1 VDATATKRKV
11 TGRAAVG
18 AARIG
23 GGSGV
28 IAAGAVDDIAALTL
42 DERGMIRDCSRG
54 AELLFRCRRSELV
67 WRHVSVVLPQLAE
80 LELMPHGQP
89 NPRLRFLCRIGRQ
102 IEAVTHDGERF
113 ASDLFFN
120 VLDSTGQDRLR
131 LIVRPAEM
139 MTSDCEECTN
149 EN

>member
-1 VDATATKRKV
+1 MDATATKRKV

-80 LELMPHGQP
+80 LELMPNGQP

-131 LIVRPAEM
+131 LIVRPAEV